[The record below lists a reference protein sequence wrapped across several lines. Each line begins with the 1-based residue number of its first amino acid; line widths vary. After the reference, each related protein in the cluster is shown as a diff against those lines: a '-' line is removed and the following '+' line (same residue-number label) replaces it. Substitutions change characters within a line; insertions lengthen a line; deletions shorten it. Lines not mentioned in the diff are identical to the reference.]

1 MGTNTAHEN
10 TKMSERDLKYTLSLV
25 EEVKAIIIP
34 ESHTW
39 IYLSI
44 VEKIR
49 ETSSTESEPQ
59 KLLKRII
66 SDYQTEGQYNESL
79 IAVWPDEARI
89 GKENKRKENEILLF
103 KISFIE

>member
-1 MGTNTAHEN
+1 MVTETAHEKIN
-10 TKMSERDLKYTLSLV
+10 MSDRDLKYTLSLV

-39 IYLSI
+39 IYESI

-49 ETSSTESEPQ
+49 ETSSTESEPE

-79 IAVWPDEARI
+79 IAVLPV
-89 GKENKRKENEILLF
+89 
-103 KISFIE
+103 